1 MKKPNIKDVLFTT
14 VDVVKQT
21 LSHLHNTLY
30 LSIFVIGL
38 TSLSVGQD
46 WFGLR
51 TFFLP
56 NFSES
61 YMIYLNSE
69 GVAFLII
76 GAVGLTMSFFTKEIG
91 RKIIENGNANTNKII
106 ENNNTNTDKII
117 TNTNKIIAVLE
128 RIEQKLPDKTSG
140 I

>member
-1 MKKPNIKDVLFTT
+1 MKKVNIKDILFTT
-14 VDVVKQT
+14 IDVVKQT
-21 LSHLHNTLY
+21 LFHLHNTLY

-61 YMIYLNSE
+61 YIIYLNSE

-76 GAVGLTMSFFTKEIG
+76 GAVGLTM
-91 RKIIENGNANTNKII
+91 
-106 ENNNTNTDKII
+106 
-117 TNTNKIIAVLE
+117 
-128 RIEQKLPDKTSG
+128 
-140 I
+140 